1 MATTATAAPGKTSFV
16 KQFLND
22 HPEGTTKTVNE
33 AWQAAGMK
41 GTISHPIISQVR
53 KQLGLTGNL
62 RGKIRTAAKGKAAPN
77 MPGTATAT
85 PGKTMFVKQF
95 LNDHP
100 EGTTKTVNEAWQ
112 AAGMKG
118 TISHPIISQV
128 RKQLGLTGKLRGK
141 IRTAAKGKAAPNM
154 PRTATATPGK
164 TMFVKQFLN
173 DHPEGTT
180 KTVNEAWQAAGFEGT
195 ISPTLVN
202 KTRVKMNLTG
212 NLRGNSET
220 AAKEEAAPN
229 KPKTATATPGKTSF
243 LKEFLHDN
251 PQGNF
256 KSVNEAWTAAGFNGT
271 ISEALVY
278 KARASLGL
286 TGNLSGKTK
295 KSKAKT
301 TSTGKKLGRAR
312 KETTAPVTGKPRG
325 RKSARTLALT
335 ELEADIDLLIFKVMG
350 IGDLSQ
356 IEETLRQARR
366 QLYATANGR

>member
-1 MATTATAAPGKTSFV
+1 MATTATESQGKTSFV
-16 KQFLND
+16 KEFLQGN
-22 HPEGTTKTVNE
+22 PQANAKAVNE
-33 AWQAAGMK
+33 AWTAAEMK

-62 RGKIRTAAKGKAAPN
+62 
-77 MPGTATAT
+77 
-85 PGKTMFVKQF
+85 PGKT
-95 LNDHP
+95 
-100 EGTTKTVNEAWQ
+100 
-112 AAGMKG
+112 
-118 TISHPIISQV
+118 
-128 RKQLGLTGKLRGK
+128 RK
-141 IRTAAKGKAAPNM
+141 AAKEKAASNM
-154 PRTATATPGK
+154 PRTATVTPGK
-164 TMFVKQFLN
+164 TSFVKDFLN
-173 DHPEGTT
+173 ANPQGTT
-180 KTVNEAWQAAGFEGT
+180 RTVNEAWQAAGFKGT

-212 NLRGNSET
+212 NLRGNSNT
-220 AAKEEAAPN
+220 SAKGEAAPRL
-229 KPKTATATPGKTSF
+229 PKTATATPGKTSF

>member
-1 MATTATAAPGKTSFV
+1 MATTATESQGKTSFV
-16 KQFLND
+16 KEFLQGN
-22 HPEGTTKTVNE
+22 PQANAKAVNE
-33 AWQAAGMK
+33 AWTAAEMK

-62 RGKIRTAAKGKAAPN
+62 
-77 MPGTATAT
+77 
-85 PGKTMFVKQF
+85 PGKT
-95 LNDHP
+95 
-100 EGTTKTVNEAWQ
+100 
-112 AAGMKG
+112 
-118 TISHPIISQV
+118 
-128 RKQLGLTGKLRGK
+128 RK
-141 IRTAAKGKAAPNM
+141 AAKEKAASNM
-154 PRTATATPGK
+154 PRTATVTPGK
-164 TMFVKQFLN
+164 TSFVKDFLN
-173 DHPEGTT
+173 ANAQGTT
-180 KTVNEAWQAAGFEGT
+180 RTVNEAWQAAGFKGT

-212 NLRGNSET
+212 NLRGNSKT
-220 AAKEEAAPN
+220 AAKGEAAPRL
-229 KPKTATATPGKTSF
+229 PKTATATPGKTSF

-325 RKSARTLALT
+325 RKTPAPWH
-335 ELEADIDLLIFKVMG
+335 
-350 IGDLSQ
+350 
-356 IEETLRQARR
+356 
-366 QLYATANGR
+366 